1 MVQLLYFHK
10 YMEKYLHAS
19 MYAENVT
26 KILET
31 FLWLLLSEARSRSRK
46 PGLYILHPT
55 MMVLISS
62 CRSQLFCAWQR
73 RTHDWSLYYRNIFN
87 FGPNICGS
95 DKKLR
100 FAAWCCCSHCKFLC
114 FDKNPAKTC
123 KDVAA
128 ERGKEDNPEIKNAKY
143 FENGKL

>member
-1 MVQLLYFHK
+1 MLVWCSSFLFINIWRKICIDVCRKCNENFGDFSLIAFIRGSLY
-10 YMEKYLHAS
+10 
-19 MYAENVT
+19 
-26 KILET
+26 
-31 FLWLLLSEARSRSRK
+31 RSGN

-62 CRSQLFCAWQR
+62 CRSQLFCVWQR
-73 RTHDWSLYYRNIFN
+73 RNEVCITEMFN